1 MARYTATDA
10 RRHFFQLLD
19 AAERGEQVVLE
30 RHGVRFKLVL
40 EGAEG
45 VETPAAVL
53 IVNDPE
59 VLQGDWTW
67 TSDKQGQLQFQARE
81 G

>member
-40 EGAEG
+40 EAAEV

-67 TSDKQGQLQFQARE
+67 TSDEQGQLQFQARE

>member
-19 AAERGEQVVLE
+19 AAERGENVVLE

-40 EGAEG
+40 EASKA
-45 VETPAAVL
+45 VELPSSLV
-53 IVNDPE
+53 VDDPE

-67 TSDKQGQLQFQARE
+67 TSDEKGQLQFKARDE